1 MAEASFGSSSPVGS
15 LSSEDH
21 DFDPTAE
28 MLVHEYDDERTLEEE
43 ESLEG
48 ERNFN
53 SEIADLEKEGNMP
66 LEELL
71 AIYRYEGSAG
81 SSIDSSSGD
90 LTDELPDMTLDKEE
104 IAKDLLSGDYEEE
117 TQSSADDLTPS
128 VTSHEATDFFP
139 RTLRSNA
146 MDGDKESEC
155 DEDGPSP
162 EDSRK
167 EIMVGSQYQAD
178 VPSCI
183 CHYEDGEK
191 VYEDDD
197 ELLWSPNM
205 LAENKVR
212 AFLVDVLS
220 RIAEEK
226 TGCDKPGLS
235 VRDDEKALFEL
246 LNCKFNPHEALERY
260 CSHVKSTMD
269 ESPPWTEEE
278 CRSFEHALQM
288 YDKNF
293 HLIQKHKVPTRTVA
307 QCVAFYYMWKKSE
320 RFDFFVQQN
329 RFGKKKYNS
338 YPGVTATPKI
348 STPRISSQHPLSLRH
363 QKTHCSP
370 MWGECRRDLMDRLVD
385 EAEGLAV
392 ESSSSVASGGGGGG
406 GRMEQATDQQ
416 LSLLNSITAS
426 DLTAL
431 SNSVAT
437 VCSPAEGGGC
447 MDGYSLPPLEGL
459 HRGSLSH
466 DEPMGFSATGGDPGR
481 LDMLD
486 AGFYHSDHLGG
497 GCGGKDCERPSKRLK
512 MALPDSYIG
521 DVSVGNLGVDFEAR
535 RTTTHHRRI
544 TGAKMAVS
552 VTDFGSLAGSG
563 EPNGF
568 LGAHARHHTQHS
580 AALQSE

>member
-1 MAEASFGSSSPVGS
+1 MILLLPPYSVGS

-48 ERNFN
+48 GGNFR
-53 SEIADLEKEGNMP
+53 SELADLEKEGNMP

-71 AIYRYEGSAG
+71 AIYRYEASAG

-139 RTLRSNA
+139 RTLRC
-146 MDGDKESEC
+146 KC
-155 DEDGPSP
+155 D
-162 EDSRK
+162 
-167 EIMVGSQYQAD
+167 EIMVGTEYQAD
-178 VPSCI
+178 VPSCL
-183 CHYEDGEK
+183 CHYKDGEK
-191 VYEDDD
+191 AYEDED
-197 ELLWSPNM
+197 ELLWSPGT
-205 LAENKVR
+205 LPENKVR
-212 AFLVDVLS
+212 SFLCDVLS
-220 RIAEEK
+220 RTTDEK
-226 TGCDKPGLS
+226 TGCDKPGMH
-235 VRDDEKALFEL
+235 VRDNEQALNEL
-246 LNCKFNPHEALERY
+246 VKCNYNTREALERH
-260 CSHVKSTMD
+260 CSRVKSSKGK
-269 ESPPWTEEE
+269 SPPWSEEE
-278 CRSFEHALQM
+278 CKNFEHALQM

-293 HLIQKHKVPTRTVA
+293 HLIQKHKVTTRTVA
-307 QCVAFYYMWKKSE
+307 ECVAFYYMWKKSE

-329 RFGKKKYNS
+329 RFGKKKYSS
-338 YPGVTATPKI
+338 YPGVT
-348 STPRISSQHPLSLRH
+348 
-363 QKTHCSP
+363 
-370 MWGECRRDLMDRLVD
+370 DLMDRLVD

-392 ESSSSVASGGGGGG
+392 DSSSSVCSGAGGG
-406 GRMEQATDQQ
+406 GRLETSADQQ

-437 VCSPAEGGGC
+437 VCSPAEVSC
-447 MDGYSLPPLEGL
+447 LDSYSFPQLDSL
-459 HRGSLSH
+459 HRGSLNH
-466 DEPMGFSATGGDPGR
+466 DESLGFPSNGADPDC
-481 LDMLD
+481 LNMLD
-486 AGFYHSDHLGG
+486 AGFYHSDLGQLGG
-497 GCGGKDCERPSKRLK
+497 VCVNKDCERPSKRLK
-512 MALPDSYIG
+512 MALPDSFIN

-535 RTTTHHRRI
+535 RTAAHHHRI

-552 VTDFGSLAGSG
+552 VTDFGSLAGSN

-568 LGAHARHHTQHS
+568 LGAHARHHTQHT

>member
-1 MAEASFGSSSPVGS
+1 
-15 LSSEDH
+15 
-21 DFDPTAE
+21 

-167 EIMVGSQYQAD
+167 VNMISAFEKREITHRVYKAKSHCR
-178 VPSCI
+178 VVST
-183 CHYEDGEK
+183 

-293 HLIQKHKVPTRTVA
+293 HLIQKHKVPTRSVA

-338 YPGVTATPKI
+338 YPGVT
-348 STPRISSQHPLSLRH
+348 
-363 QKTHCSP
+363 
-370 MWGECRRDLMDRLVD
+370 DLMDRLVD

-447 MDGYSLPPLEGL
+447 MDGYGLPPLEGL

>member
-1 MAEASFGSSSPVGS
+1 MAEASLGSSSPVGS

-43 ESLEG
+43 ESQEG
-48 ERNFN
+48 GRNFS

-71 AIYRYEGSAG
+71 AIYRYEASAG

-146 MDGDKESEC
+146 IFDGDKESEC

-167 EIMVGSQYQAD
+167 EIMVGAQFQAE
-178 VPSCI
+178 VPSGL
-183 CHYEDGEK
+183 CHYKDGEK
-191 VYEDDD
+191 VYEDED
-197 ELLWSPNM
+197 ELLWRPGI

-212 AFLVDVLS
+212 TFLSDVLS
-220 RIAEEK
+220 RTSDEK
-226 TGCDKPGLS
+226 MGCDKPWMH
-235 VRDDEKALFEL
+235 VRDNEQALFEL
-246 LNCKFNPHEALERY
+246 VKVNYNTREALERH
-260 CSHVKSTMD
+260 CSRVKSSK
-269 ESPPWTEEE
+269 EKSPPWSEEE
-278 CRSFEHALQM
+278 CKNFEHALQM

-293 HLIQKHKVPTRTVA
+293 HLIQKHKVATRTVA
-307 QCVAFYYMWKKSE
+307 ECVAFYYMWKKSE

-329 RFGKKKYNS
+329 RFGKKKYSS
-338 YPGVTATPKI
+338 YPGVT
-348 STPRISSQHPLSLRH
+348 
-363 QKTHCSP
+363 
-370 MWGECRRDLMDRLVD
+370 DLMDRLVD

-392 ESSSSVASGGGGGG
+392 DSSSSVCSGAGG
-406 GRMEQATDQQ
+406 GRMESTTDQQ

-431 SNSVAT
+431 SNTVAT
-437 VCSPAEGGGC
+437 VCNPAEVGC
-447 MDGYSLPPLEGL
+447 MDSYSFPPLESL
-459 HRGSLSH
+459 HRGSLNHGESL
-466 DEPMGFSATGGDPGR
+466 GFPSNGADPDC
-481 LDMLD
+481 LNMLD
-486 AGFYHSDHLGG
+486 AGFYHS
-497 GCGGKDCERPSKRLK
+497 DCERPSKRLK
-512 MALPDSYIG
+512 MALPDSFIN
-521 DVSVGNLGVDFEAR
+521 DVSVGNLGVDFETR
-535 RTTTHHRRI
+535 RTTTHHHRI

>member
-1 MAEASFGSSSPVGS
+1 MNIGS

-48 ERNFN
+48 ERNFS

-71 AIYRYEGSAG
+71 AIYRYEASAG

-139 RTLRSNA
+139 RTLRSKNVCGVVFEL
-146 MDGDKESEC
+146 MFVTWLLQ
-155 DEDGPSP
+155 
-162 EDSRK
+162 
-167 EIMVGSQYQAD
+167 EIMVGTQYQAE
-178 VPSCI
+178 VPSCL
-183 CHYEDGEK
+183 CHYKDGEK
-191 VYEDDD
+191 VYEDEDQ
-197 ELLWSPNM
+197 LLWSPGV
-205 LAENKVR
+205 LPENKVR
-212 AFLVDVLS
+212 GFLSDVLS
-220 RIAEEK
+220 RTTEEK
-226 TGCDKPGLS
+226 TGCDKPGMH
-235 VRDDEKALFEL
+235 VRDNEQALYEL
-246 LNCKFNPHEALERY
+246 VKCNYNTREALDRY
-260 CSHVKSTMD
+260 CSHVKSSKE
-269 ESPPWTEEE
+269 ESPPWSEEE
-278 CRSFEHALQM
+278 CKNFEHALQM

-293 HLIQKHKVPTRTVA
+293 HLIQKHKVTTRTVA
-307 QCVAFYYMWKKSE
+307 ECVAFYYMWKKSE

-329 RFGKKKYNS
+329 RFGKKKYSS
-338 YPGVTATPKI
+338 YPGVT
-348 STPRISSQHPLSLRH
+348 
-363 QKTHCSP
+363 
-370 MWGECRRDLMDRLVD
+370 DLMDRLVD

-392 ESSSSVASGGGGGG
+392 DSSSSVCSGGGGGG
-406 GRMEQATDQQ
+406 RLEPTTDQQ

-431 SNSVAT
+431 SNTVAT
-437 VCSPAEGGGC
+437 VCSPAEVSC
-447 MDGYSLPPLEGL
+447 LDSYSFPPLESL
-459 HRGSLSH
+459 HRGSLNHEESL
-466 DEPMGFSATGGDPGR
+466 GFPSNGADPDC
-481 LDMLD
+481 LNMLD
-486 AGFYHSDHLGG
+486 AGFYHSDLGQLGG
-497 GCGGKDCERPSKRLK
+497 VCVSKDCERPSKRLK
-512 MALPDSYIG
+512 MALPDSFIN
-521 DVSVGNLGVDFEAR
+521 DVSVGNLGVDFEGR
-535 RTTTHHRRI
+535 RTTTHHHRI

-568 LGAHARHHTQHS
+568 LGAHARHHTQHTT
-580 AALQSE
+580 ALQSE

>member
-1 MAEASFGSSSPVGS
+1 MQASLGSSSPVGS

-43 ESLEG
+43 ESQEG
-48 ERNFN
+48 GRNFS
-53 SEIADLEKEGNMP
+53 SELADLEKEGNMP
-66 LEELL
+66 LEDLL
-71 AIYRYEGSAG
+71 AMYRYEASAG

-146 MDGDKESEC
+146 ISDGDKESDC
-155 DEDGPSP
+155 DDDGPSP

-167 EIMVGSQYQAD
+167 EIMVGSEYQAE
-178 VPSCI
+178 VPSCL
-183 CHYEDGEK
+183 CHYKDGENA
-191 VYEDDD
+191 YEEDD
-197 ELLWSPNM
+197 ELMWSPGT
-205 LAENKVR
+205 LPENKVR
-212 AFLVDVLS
+212 SFLLDVVS
-220 RIAEEK
+220 RATEEK
-226 TGCDKPGLS
+226 VGCDKPGLHI
-235 VRDDEKALFEL
+235 RDDEQALNEL
-246 LNCKFNPHEALERY
+246 VKCNYNAREALER
-260 CSHVKSTMD
+260 HIKSSK
-269 ESPPWTEEE
+269 EKSPPWSEEE
-278 CRSFEHALQM
+278 CKNFEHALQM

-307 QCVAFYYMWKKSE
+307 ECVAFYYMWKKSE

-329 RFGKKKYNS
+329 RFGKKKYSS
-338 YPGVTATPKI
+338 YPGVT
-348 STPRISSQHPLSLRH
+348 
-363 QKTHCSP
+363 
-370 MWGECRRDLMDRLVD
+370 DLMDRLVD

-392 ESSSSVASGGGGGG
+392 DSSSSVCSGAGGG
-406 GRMEQATDQQ
+406 GRLEATTDQQ

-431 SNSVAT
+431 SNTVAT
-437 VCSPAEGGGC
+437 VCSPAEVSC
-447 MDGYSLPPLEGL
+447 LDSYTFPPLESL
-459 HRGSLSH
+459 HRGPLNH
-466 DEPMGFSATGGDPGR
+466 EEPLGFPSNGADPDC
-481 LDMLD
+481 LNMLD
-486 AGFYHSDHLGG
+486 AGFYHSDLG
-497 GCGGKDCERPSKRLK
+497 CERPSKRLK
-512 MALPDSYIG
+512 MALPDSFIN
-521 DVSVGNLGVDFEAR
+521 DMSVGNLGVDFEAR
-535 RTTTHHRRI
+535 RSTTHHHRI

-552 VTDFGSLAGSG
+552 VTDFGSLAGSV

-568 LGAHARHHTQHS
+568 LSAHARHHTQHT

>member
-1 MAEASFGSSSPVGS
+1 FLQASLGSSSPVGS

-48 ERNFN
+48 GGNFR

-71 AIYRYEGSAG
+71 AIYRYEASAG

-146 MDGDKESEC
+146 ISDGDKESEC

-167 EIMVGSQYQAD
+167 VNYIFYFGT
-178 VPSCI
+178 
-183 CHYEDGEK
+183 HYERDKEN
-191 VYEDDD
+191 ED
-197 ELLWSPNM
+197 ELLWSPGK
-205 LAENKVR
+205 LPENKVR
-212 AFLVDVLS
+212 SFLSEVLS
-220 RIAEEK
+220 RTTDEK
-226 TGCDKPGLS
+226 MGCDKPGMH
-235 VRDDEKALFEL
+235 VRDNEQALCEL
-246 LNCKFNPHEALERY
+246 VKCNYNTREALERY
-260 CSHVKSTMD
+260 CSRVRSSK
-269 ESPPWTEEE
+269 EKSPPWSEEE
-278 CRSFEHALQM
+278 CKNFEHALQM

-293 HLIQKHKVPTRTVA
+293 HLIQKHKVTTRTVA
-307 QCVAFYYMWKKSE
+307 ECVAFYYMWKKSE

-329 RFGKKKYNS
+329 RFGKKKYSS
-338 YPGVTATPKI
+338 YPGVT
-348 STPRISSQHPLSLRH
+348 
-363 QKTHCSP
+363 
-370 MWGECRRDLMDRLVD
+370 DLMDRLVD

-392 ESSSSVASGGGGGG
+392 DSSSSVCSGAGGG
-406 GRMEQATDQQ
+406 GRLETTTDQQ

-437 VCSPAEGGGC
+437 VCSPAEVSC
-447 MDGYSLPPLEGL
+447 LDSYSLSQLESL
-459 HRGSLSH
+459 HRGSLNH
-466 DEPMGFSATGGDPGR
+466 DESLGFPSNGADPDC
-481 LDMLD
+481 LNMLD
-486 AGFYHSDHLGG
+486 AGFYHSDLGQLGG
-497 GCGGKDCERPSKRLK
+497 VCVNKDCERPSKRLK
-512 MALPDSYIG
+512 MALPDSFIN
-521 DVSVGNLGVDFEAR
+521 DVSVAA
-535 RTTTHHRRI
+535 HHHRI

-568 LGAHARHHTQHS
+568 LGAHARHHTQHT

>member
-1 MAEASFGSSSPVGS
+1 
-15 LSSEDH
+15 
-21 DFDPTAE
+21 

-48 ERNFN
+48 ERTN

-71 AIYRYEGSAG
+71 AMYRYEGSAG

-162 EDSRK
+162 EESRK

-178 VPSCI
+178 VPVCI
-183 CHYEDGEK
+183 CHYKDGEK
-191 VYEDDD
+191 VYEDAD
-197 ELLWSPNM
+197 ELLWSPDM

-212 AFLVDVLS
+212 AFLVDVS
-220 RIAEEK
+220 PRTAGDK
-226 TGCDKPGLS
+226 AGCDKPALS
-235 VRDDEKALFEL
+235 VRDDEKALCEL
-246 LNCKFNPHEALERY
+246 LNCNYNTHEALER
-260 CSHVKSTMD
+260 CRSHAKSSME

-278 CRSFEHALQM
+278 CWSFEHALQM

-293 HLIQKHKVPTRTVA
+293 HLIQKHKVMTRTVA

-329 RFGKKKYNS
+329 RFGKKKYSS
-338 YPGVTATPKI
+338 YPGVT
-348 STPRISSQHPLSLRH
+348 
-363 QKTHCSP
+363 
-370 MWGECRRDLMDRLVD
+370 DLMDRLVD

-392 ESSSSVASGGGGGG
+392 ESSSSVASGGGGG
-406 GRMEQATDQQ
+406 RMEQTTEQQ

-431 SNSVAT
+431 SNTVAT
-437 VCSPAEGGGC
+437 VCSPAEVGGC
-447 MDGYSLPPLEGL
+447 LDSYSFPPLEGL
-459 HRGSLSH
+459 HRAGALSH
-466 DEPMGFSATGGDPGR
+466 DEPLGFSANGGVGGGGDPDC
-481 LDMLD
+481 LNMLD
-486 AGFYHSDHLGG
+486 AGFYHSDPLGPLGG
-497 GCGGKDCERPSKRLK
+497 VCVGVAKDCERPSKRLK

-521 DVSVGNLGVDFEAR
+521 DVSVGNLGVVDFEAR
-535 RTTTHHRRI
+535 RTTSHHHRI
-544 TGAKMAVS
+544 TGTKMAVS
-552 VTDFGSLAGSG
+552 VTDFGSLAAGGGGS
-563 EPNGF
+563 
-568 LGAHARHHTQHS
+568 
-580 AALQSE
+580 

>member
-1 MAEASFGSSSPVGS
+1 LLQASLGSSSPVGS

-43 ESLEG
+43 ESLDG
-48 ERNFN
+48 GRNFS

-71 AIYRYEGSAG
+71 AIYRYEASAG

-146 MDGDKESEC
+146 ISDGDKESEC

-167 EIMVGSQYQAD
+167 NDKGN
-178 VPSCI
+178 
-183 CHYEDGEK
+183 
-191 VYEDDD
+191 
-197 ELLWSPNM
+197 LLPGT
-205 LAENKVR
+205 LPENKVR
-212 AFLVDVLS
+212 SFLSEVLS
-220 RIAEEK
+220 RTTDEK
-226 TGCDKPGLS
+226 TGCDKPGMHI
-235 VRDDEKALFEL
+235 RDNEQALHEL
-246 LNCKFNPHEALERY
+246 VKCNYNTREALERH
-260 CSHVKSTMD
+260 CSRVKSSK
-269 ESPPWTEEE
+269 EKSPPWSEEE
-278 CRSFEHALQM
+278 CRNFEHALQM

-293 HLIQKHKVPTRTVA
+293 HLIQKHKVTTRTVA
-307 QCVAFYYMWKKSE
+307 ECVAFYYMWKKSE

-329 RFGKKKYNS
+329 RFGKKKYSS
-338 YPGVTATPKI
+338 YPGVT
-348 STPRISSQHPLSLRH
+348 
-363 QKTHCSP
+363 
-370 MWGECRRDLMDRLVD
+370 DLMDRLVD

-392 ESSSSVASGGGGGG
+392 DSSSSVCSGAGGG
-406 GRMEQATDQQ
+406 GRLDSATDQQ

-437 VCSPAEGGGC
+437 VCSPAEVSC
-447 MDGYSLPPLEGL
+447 LDSYSFPPLESL
-459 HRGSLSH
+459 HRGSLNH
-466 DEPMGFSATGGDPGR
+466 DESLGFPSNGSDPDC
-481 LDMLD
+481 LNMLD
-486 AGFYHSDHLGG
+486 AGFYHSDLGQLGG
-497 GCGGKDCERPSKRLK
+497 VCVNKDCERPSKRLK
-512 MALPDSYIG
+512 MALPDSFIT
-521 DVSVGNLGVDFEAR
+521 R
-535 RTTTHHRRI
+535 RTTTHHHRI
-544 TGAKMAVS
+544 TGTKMAVS

-568 LGAHARHHTQHS
+568 LGAHARHHTQHT

>member
-1 MAEASFGSSSPVGS
+1 MAEASLGSSSPVGS

-48 ERNFN
+48 GGNFN

-71 AIYRYEGSAG
+71 AIYRYEASAG

-128 VTSHEATDFFP
+128 VTSHETTDFFP

-146 MDGDKESEC
+146 ISDGDKDSEC
-155 DEDGPSP
+155 DDDGPSP

-167 EIMVGSQYQAD
+167 EIMVGAEYQAE
-178 VPSCI
+178 VPSTV
-183 CHYEDGEK
+183 CHYTEGEK
-191 VYEDDD
+191 VYEDED
-197 ELLWSPNM
+197 ELMWTPGALPES
-205 LAENKVR
+205 KVR
-212 AFLVDVLS
+212 MFLTDVLS
-220 RIAEEK
+220 RTTGEK
-226 TGCDKPGLS
+226 TGCDKLGMH
-235 VRDDEKALFEL
+235 VRDNEQALCEL
-246 LNCKFNPHEALERY
+246 VKCNYNTHEALEQY
-260 CSHVKSTMD
+260 CSHLKSSK
-269 ESPPWTEEE
+269 EKSPPWSEEE
-278 CRSFEHALQM
+278 CKNFEHALQM

-293 HLIQKHKVPTRTVA
+293 HLIQKHKVTTRTVA
-307 QCVAFYYMWKKSE
+307 ECVAFYYMWKKSE

-338 YPGVTATPKI
+338 YPGVT
-348 STPRISSQHPLSLRH
+348 
-363 QKTHCSP
+363 
-370 MWGECRRDLMDRLVD
+370 DLMDRLVD

-392 ESSSSVASGGGGGG
+392 DSSSSVCSGGGGGG
-406 GRMEQATDQQ
+406 RLEATTEQQ

-437 VCSPAEGGGC
+437 VCSPAEVL
-447 MDGYSLPPLEGL
+447 DSYSFPPLESL
-459 HRGSLSH
+459 HRASLNH
-466 DEPMGFSATGGDPGR
+466 DEPLGFPSNGADPDC
-481 LDMLD
+481 LNMLD
-486 AGFYHSDHLGG
+486 AGFYHSDLGQLG
-497 GCGGKDCERPSKRLK
+497 SVCVNKDCERPSKRLK
-512 MALPDSYIG
+512 MALPDSFIS

-535 RTTTHHRRI
+535 RTTPHHHRI
-544 TGAKMAVS
+544 TGAKVAVS
-552 VTDFGSLAGSG
+552 VTDFGSLAAAASG
-563 EPNGF
+563 EANGF
-568 LGAHARHHTQHS
+568 LGAHSRHHTQHT

>member
-1 MAEASFGSSSPVGS
+1 MASLGSSSPVGS

-48 ERNFN
+48 GGNFR
-53 SEIADLEKEGNMP
+53 SELADLEREGNMP

-71 AIYRYEGSAG
+71 AIYRYEASAG

-146 MDGDKESEC
+146 ISDGDKESEC
-155 DEDGPSP
+155 DDDGPSP

-167 EIMVGSQYQAD
+167 EIMVGSQYQAE
-178 VPSCI
+178 VPTCLS
-183 CHYEDGEK
+183 HYKEGEK
-191 VYEDDD
+191 AYEDDD
-197 ELLWSPNM
+197 ELLWNPGSLP
-205 LAENKVR
+205 ESKVR
-212 AFLVDVLS
+212 GFLSEVSS
-220 RIAEEK
+220 RTTDEK
-226 TGCDKPGLS
+226 AGCDKPGIHM
-235 VRDDEKALFEL
+235 RDNERALTEL
-246 LNCKFNPHEALERY
+246 VKCNYNTREALDRY
-260 CSHVKSTMD
+260 CSRVKSSKEKT
-269 ESPPWTEEE
+269 PPWSEEE
-278 CRSFEHALQM
+278 CKNFEHALQM

-293 HLIQKHKVPTRTVA
+293 HLIQKHKVTTRTVA
-307 QCVAFYYMWKKSE
+307 ECVAFYYMWKKSE
-320 RFDFFVQQN
+320 RFDIFVQQN
-329 RFGKKKYNS
+329 RFGKKKYSS
-338 YPGVTATPKI
+338 YPGVT
-348 STPRISSQHPLSLRH
+348 
-363 QKTHCSP
+363 
-370 MWGECRRDLMDRLVD
+370 DLMDRLVD

-392 ESSSSVASGGGGGG
+392 DSSSSSVCSGAGGG
-406 GRMEQATDQQ
+406 GRLEATTDQQ

-437 VCSPAEGGGC
+437 VCSPADVGC
-447 MDGYSLPPLEGL
+447 LDSYSFPPLDSL
-459 HRGSLSH
+459 HRGALGH
-466 DEPMGFSATGGDPGR
+466 DESLGFPAATAAAEPDC
-481 LDMLD
+481 LNMLD
-486 AGFYHSDHLGG
+486 AGFYHSELGQLGG
-497 GCGGKDCERPSKRLK
+497 VCVNKDCERPSKRLK
-512 MALPDSYIG
+512 MALPDPFIN
-521 DVSVGNLGVDFEAR
+521 DVSVGGLGVDFDAR
-535 RTTTHHRRI
+535 RTASHHHHRI

-552 VTDFGSLAGSG
+552 VTDFGSLGGAG

-568 LGAHARHHTQHS
+568 LGAHARHHTQHT

>member
-1 MAEASFGSSSPVGS
+1 FLQASLGSSSPVGS

-48 ERNFN
+48 GGNFR

-71 AIYRYEGSAG
+71 AIYRYEASAG

-139 RTLRSNA
+139 RTLRCKYN
-146 MDGDKESEC
+146 KL
-155 DEDGPSP
+155 P
-162 EDSRK
+162 E
-167 EIMVGSQYQAD
+167 
-178 VPSCI
+178 VPSCL
-183 CHYEDGEK
+183 CHYIDGEK
-191 VYEDDD
+191 AYEDED
-197 ELLWSPNM
+197 ELLWSPGK
-205 LAENKVR
+205 LPENKVR
-212 AFLVDVLS
+212 SFLSEVLS
-220 RIAEEK
+220 RTTDEK
-226 TGCDKPGLS
+226 MGCDKPGMH
-235 VRDDEKALFEL
+235 VRDNEQALCEL
-246 LNCKFNPHEALERY
+246 VKCNYNTREALERY
-260 CSHVKSTMD
+260 CSRVRSSK
-269 ESPPWTEEE
+269 EKSPPWSEEE
-278 CRSFEHALQM
+278 CKNFEHALQM

-293 HLIQKHKVPTRTVA
+293 HLIQKHKVTTRTVA
-307 QCVAFYYMWKKSE
+307 ECVAFYYMWKKSE

-329 RFGKKKYNS
+329 RFGKKKYSS
-338 YPGVTATPKI
+338 YPGVT
-348 STPRISSQHPLSLRH
+348 
-363 QKTHCSP
+363 
-370 MWGECRRDLMDRLVD
+370 DLMDRLVD

-392 ESSSSVASGGGGGG
+392 DSSSSVCSGAGGG
-406 GRMEQATDQQ
+406 GRLETTTDQQ

-437 VCSPAEGGGC
+437 VCSPAEVSC
-447 MDGYSLPPLEGL
+447 LDSYSLSQLESL
-459 HRGSLSH
+459 HRGSLNH
-466 DEPMGFSATGGDPGR
+466 DESLGFPSNGADPDC
-481 LDMLD
+481 LNMLD
-486 AGFYHSDHLGG
+486 AGFYHSDLGQLGG
-497 GCGGKDCERPSKRLK
+497 VCVNKDCERPSKRLK
-512 MALPDSYIG
+512 MALPDSFIN

-535 RTTTHHRRI
+535 RTAAHHHRI

-568 LGAHARHHTQHS
+568 LGAHARHHTQHT

>member
-1 MAEASFGSSSPVGS
+1 MAEASLGSSSPVGS

-43 ESLEG
+43 ESLDG
-48 ERNFN
+48 GRNFS

-139 RTLRSNA
+139 RTLRSNTIS
-146 MDGDKESEC
+146 DGDKESEC
-155 DEDGPSP
+155 DDDGPSP

-167 EIMVGSQYQAD
+167 EIMVGTQYQAD
-178 VPSCI
+178 VPSCL
-183 CHYEDGEK
+183 CHYKDGEK
-191 VYEDDD
+191 VYEDED
-197 ELLWSPNM
+197 ELLWSPGT
-205 LAENKVR
+205 LPENKVR
-212 AFLVDVLS
+212 SFLSEVLS
-220 RIAEEK
+220 RTTDEK
-226 TGCDKPGLS
+226 TGCDKPGMH
-235 VRDDEKALFEL
+235 VRDNEQALHEL
-246 LNCKFNPHEALERY
+246 VKCNYNTREALERY
-260 CSHVKSTMD
+260 CSRIKSSK
-269 ESPPWTEEE
+269 EKSPQWSEEE
-278 CRSFEHALQM
+278 CKNFEHALQM

-293 HLIQKHKVPTRTVA
+293 HLIQKHKVTTRTVA
-307 QCVAFYYMWKKSE
+307 ECVAFYYMWKKSE

-329 RFGKKKYNS
+329 RFGKKKYSS
-338 YPGVTATPKI
+338 YPGVT
-348 STPRISSQHPLSLRH
+348 
-363 QKTHCSP
+363 
-370 MWGECRRDLMDRLVD
+370 DLMDRLVD

-392 ESSSSVASGGGGGG
+392 DSSSSVCSGAGGG
-406 GRMEQATDQQ
+406 GRLETTTDQQ

-437 VCSPAEGGGC
+437 VCSPAEVSC
-447 MDGYSLPPLEGL
+447 LDSYSFPPLESL
-459 HRGSLSH
+459 HRGSLNHEESL
-466 DEPMGFSATGGDPGR
+466 GFPSNGADPDC
-481 LDMLD
+481 LNMLD
-486 AGFYHSDHLGG
+486 AGFYHSDLGQLGG
-497 GCGGKDCERPSKRLK
+497 VCVNKDCERPSKRLK
-512 MALPDSYIG
+512 MALPDSFIN

-535 RTTTHHRRI
+535 RKTTHHHRI
-544 TGAKMAVS
+544 TGTKMAVS

-568 LGAHARHHTQHS
+568 LGGHARHHTQHT

>member
-1 MAEASFGSSSPVGS
+1 
-15 LSSEDH
+15 
-21 DFDPTAE
+21 TAE

-48 ERNFN
+48 ERNFS

-71 AIYRYEGSAG
+71 AIYRYEASAG

-146 MDGDKESEC
+146 ISDGDKESEC

-167 EIMVGSQYQAD
+167 VHNYILLISYSD
-178 VPSCI
+178 VFC
-183 CHYEDGEK
+183 CCA
-191 VYEDDD
+191 VYEDEDQ
-197 ELLWSPNM
+197 LLWSPGV
-205 LAENKVR
+205 LPENKVR
-212 AFLVDVLS
+212 GFLSDVLS
-220 RIAEEK
+220 RTTEEK
-226 TGCDKPGLS
+226 TGCDKPGMH
-235 VRDDEKALFEL
+235 VRDNEQALYEL
-246 LNCKFNPHEALERY
+246 VKCNYNTREALDRY
-260 CSHVKSTMD
+260 CSHVKSSKE
-269 ESPPWTEEE
+269 ESPPWSEEE
-278 CRSFEHALQM
+278 CKNFEHALQM

-293 HLIQKHKVPTRTVA
+293 HLIQKHKVTTRTVA
-307 QCVAFYYMWKKSE
+307 ECVAFYYMWKKSE

-329 RFGKKKYNS
+329 RFGKKKYSS
-338 YPGVTATPKI
+338 YPGVT
-348 STPRISSQHPLSLRH
+348 
-363 QKTHCSP
+363 
-370 MWGECRRDLMDRLVD
+370 DLMDRLVD

-392 ESSSSVASGGGGGG
+392 DSSSSVCSGGGGGG
-406 GRMEQATDQQ
+406 RLEPTTDQQ

-431 SNSVAT
+431 SNTVAT
-437 VCSPAEGGGC
+437 VCSPAEVSC
-447 MDGYSLPPLEGL
+447 LDSYSFPPLESL
-459 HRGSLSH
+459 HRGSLNHEESL
-466 DEPMGFSATGGDPGR
+466 GFPSNGADPDC
-481 LDMLD
+481 LNMLD
-486 AGFYHSDHLGG
+486 AGFYHSDLGQLGG
-497 GCGGKDCERPSKRLK
+497 VCVSKDCERPSKRLK
-512 MALPDSYIG
+512 MALPDSFIN
-521 DVSVGNLGVDFEAR
+521 DVSV
-535 RTTTHHRRI
+535 
-544 TGAKMAVS
+544 VS

-568 LGAHARHHTQHS
+568 LGAHARHHTQHTT
-580 AALQSE
+580 ALQSE